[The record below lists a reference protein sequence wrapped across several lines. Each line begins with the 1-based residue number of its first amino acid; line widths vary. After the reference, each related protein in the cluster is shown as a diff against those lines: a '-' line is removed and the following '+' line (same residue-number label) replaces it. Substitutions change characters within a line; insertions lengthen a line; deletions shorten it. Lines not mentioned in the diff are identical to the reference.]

1 MRIFNNR
8 GTNLELPLGNG
19 QKISVPPYSVSAD
32 FLPST
37 NFLVMLASSFG
48 FEELSIIVNG
58 TLELNMTSSV
68 STCNGFVV
76 YSVSEALERLNKI
89 QDKKEEAPV
98 NPANLSPENIE
109 KKEEEIK
116 EFTKKDR
123 KKKKEEDSEN
133 PSNS

>member
-19 QKISVPPYSVSAD
+19 QKICVPPYSVSGD

-37 NFLVMLASSFG
+37 NFLVMIASTFG
-48 FEELSIIVNG
+48 FDELSLIVNG
-58 TLELNMTSSV
+58 ITEINACSSV

-76 YSVSEALERLNKI
+76 YSVTEAVERMNRLKEEQENVKKNPAL
-89 QDKKEEAPV
+89 QKKE
-98 NPANLSPENIE
+98 
-109 KKEEEIK
+109 KE
-116 EFTKKDR
+116 T
-123 KKKKEEDSEN
+123 KKKEKETAPAEETET

>member
-1 MRIFNNR
+1 
-8 GTNLELPLGNG
+8 
-19 QKISVPPYSVSAD
+19 
-32 FLPST
+32 
-37 NFLVMLASSFG
+37 MLASSFG

-123 KKKKEEDSEN
+123 KKKKEEESEN